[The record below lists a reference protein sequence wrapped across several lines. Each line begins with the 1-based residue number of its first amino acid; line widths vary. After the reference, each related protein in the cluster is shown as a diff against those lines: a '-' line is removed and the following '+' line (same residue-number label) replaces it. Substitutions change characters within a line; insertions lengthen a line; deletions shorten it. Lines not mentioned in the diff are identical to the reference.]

1 MCVCER
7 EREREKVFYLTT
19 SVAKTAIVV
28 HETRVWETG
37 GVISKRKPKCP
48 EENLS
53 QCQSDR
59 G

>member
-1 MCVCER
+1 
-7 EREREKVFYLTT
+7 VFYLTT

-28 HETRVWETG
+28 HETRVWGTG
-37 GVISKRKPKCP
+37 GVISKGKPKCP
-48 EENLS
+48 DENLS